1 MHSNTGGVLYEETTR
16 FGLDRLSD
24 GCTFADWQFPGKKS
38 IRSGIL
44 RYHEAFGMVFFGDP
58 SVPLLVF
65 EKERCAI
72 VSFYTPITLSQ
83 QEPQTQSVA
92 LLHLSIL
99 IMVFQIPENY
109 DVNASFRSSDARF
122 SAS

>member
-1 MHSNTGGVLYEETTR
+1 
-16 FGLDRLSD
+16 
-24 GCTFADWQFPGKKS
+24 
-38 IRSGIL
+38 
-44 RYHEAFGMVFFGDP
+44 MVFIGDS